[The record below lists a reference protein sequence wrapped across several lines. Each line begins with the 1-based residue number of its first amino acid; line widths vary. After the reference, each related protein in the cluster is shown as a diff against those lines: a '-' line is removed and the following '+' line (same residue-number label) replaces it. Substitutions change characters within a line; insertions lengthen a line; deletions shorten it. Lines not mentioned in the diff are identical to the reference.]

1 MSGSVG
7 RRRRPRPPAAASS
20 PRTIL
25 FLHPSDETYGADR
38 VLLEALR
45 AVPEDV
51 TAEVWLPD
59 DLDYPARPL
68 TRLLE
73 ERGVTV
79 RRMPLPVLRRAYLR
93 PCHLLSFLRQAA
105 ATSRAIRELGP
116 ALVYV
121 NTAALA
127 LVLPV
132 ARLLGA
138 PTLLHLHEHS
148 RGIER
153 WVLCLLFRSADRL
166 VVVSRAVADTLT
178 SSNRRRST
186 VVHNGFESTPPV
198 PLPQGDELVFVL
210 ASRWNAWKGH
220 EHFLRVWSRLQRR
233 DVRLIVL
240 GGPPVCGAGVDVP
253 GIVAGMRNGESVE
266 VRGECEDVRRVLDAS
281 HVVVVP
287 STSPDPLPTI
297 ALEAAA
303 AGRAAL
309 VSRSGGLPEIVLDGV
324 TGRTLTPGAV
334 EEWVAVLEGLDLAA
348 VESFGR
354 AAHERSTAAF
364 SRTEFVRRIGE
375 ELRAMLR

>member
-1 MSGSVG
+1 MRRAADG
-7 RRRRPRPPAAASS
+7 RGGLPAAASRPS
-20 PRTIL
+20 TVL
-25 FLHPSDETYGADR
+25 FLHPSDEAYGADR
-38 VLLEALR
+38 VLLEAVR
-45 AVPEDV
+45 AVPEGT

-68 TRLLE
+68 SCLLE
-73 ERGVTV
+73 GRGITV

-93 PCHLLSFLRQAA
+93 PRHLPAFLRRIR
-105 ATSRAIRELGP
+105 ATGRALRDLDP

-127 LVLPV
+127 LALPV

-153 WVLCLLFRSADRL
+153 RVLNLLFRCADRV
-166 VVVSRAVADTLT
+166 VVVSRAVADTLDP
-178 SSNRRRST
+178 SNRRRSS
-186 VVHNGFESTPPV
+186 VVYNGFESAPPV
-198 PLPQGDELVFVL
+198 PLPEGDDLVFVL
-210 ASRWNAWKGH
+210 ASRWNTWKGH
-220 EHFLRVWSRLQRR
+220 EHFLRVWSRLERR

-240 GGPPVCGAGVDVP
+240 GGPPLCGAGVDVP

-266 VRGECEDVRRVLDAS
+266 VRGECEDVRSVLDAA

-287 STSPDPLPTI
+287 STAPDPLPTI
-297 ALEAAA
+297 ALEAAG

-324 TGRTLTPGAV
+324 TGRTITPGAV
-334 EEWVAVLEGLDLAA
+334 DEWVAVLEALDRASVA
-348 VESFGR
+348 SFGR
-354 AAHERSTAAF
+354 AAHEHCAVTF
-364 SRTEFVRRIGE
+364 SQAEFVRRIGE
-375 ELRAMLR
+375 ELRAVLR

>member
-1 MSGSVG
+1 MSRSGDRG
-7 RRRRPRPPAAASS
+7 RRPRLPAASR

-25 FLHPSDETYGADR
+25 FLHPSDESYGADR

-45 AVPEDV
+45 AVPEGV
-51 TAEVWLPD
+51 RAEVWLPD

-68 TRLLE
+68 SRALE
-73 ERGVTV
+73 ERGVAV
-79 RRMPLPVLRRAYLR
+79 RRMPLPVLRRAYLHPR
-93 PCHLLSFLRQAA
+93 HLLSFLRRAG
-105 ATSRAIRELGP
+105 ATGRAIRELDP

-132 ARLLGA
+132 AHRIGA

-148 RGIER
+148 RGLER
-153 WVLCLLFRSADRL
+153 RTLNLLFRSADRL
-166 VVVSRAVADTLT
+166 VVVSRAVLDTLD
-178 SSNRRRST
+178 SSNRGRAR
-186 VVHNGFESTPPV
+186 VVHNGFESAPPV
-198 PLPQGDELVFVL
+198 PLPAGDVLVFVL
-210 ASRWNAWKGH
+210 ASRWNTWKGH
-220 EHFLRVWSRLQRR
+220 DHFLEVWSRLQRR

-266 VRGECEDVRRVLDAS
+266 VRGECEDVRRVLDGA

-309 VSRSGGLPEIVLDGV
+309 VSRSGGLPEIVLDEV
-324 TGRTLTPGAV
+324 TGRTIAPGAV
-334 EEWVAVLEGLDLAA
+334 DEWVAVLEGLDRAA

-354 AAHERSTAAF
+354 AAREHSAATF
-364 SRTEFVRRIGE
+364 SRTAFVRRIGE